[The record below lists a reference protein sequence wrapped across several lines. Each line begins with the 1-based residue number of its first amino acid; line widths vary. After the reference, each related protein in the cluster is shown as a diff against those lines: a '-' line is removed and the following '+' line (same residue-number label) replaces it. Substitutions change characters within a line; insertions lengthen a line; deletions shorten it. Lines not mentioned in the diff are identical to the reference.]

1 MGLERLAIFGAGA
14 VGSMMG
20 AYLTRAGHDIT
31 LIDAWPAHV
40 ETMKREGL
48 RLTTQNE
55 DFTVRP
61 NARHLAELATL
72 RAQFDVVFLTV
83 KSYDSI
89 WAATCIAPHL
99 APAGT
104 LVSAQNSINEDW
116 LAPVIGF
123 TRLLGCIVLPGAA
136 LDGPGH
142 VRRFGPSTEPSFI
155 AGELHGLVTRRL
167 SALVDLLSA
176 AGPARS
182 TTNLWG
188 ERWAKLIANCMANGL
203 AGITGLGNAELRGHV
218 DVFPLTVKIASEALA
233 VAHGL
238 GVQVEPIGGI
248 PARAYLAAARGEGRE
263 TLRATWVERGRNI
276 GAGRLSLLQDVSKG
290 RRTEVEYL
298 NGYVVRKGCE
308 VAVAAP
314 MNEAI
319 VDLTKRIETG
329 ALAPAPAN
337 LELLRA
343 YL

>member
-1 MGLERLAIFGAGA
+1 MANEKLAVFGAGA
-14 VGSMMG
+14 IGSMIG

-31 LIDAWPAHV
+31 LIDLWPAHV
-40 ETMKREGL
+40 ETMKQTGL
-48 RLTTQNE
+48 RLTTEDE

-61 NARHLAELATL
+61 TSLHLAELAMF
-72 RAQFDVVFLTV
+72 RAQFDTVFLAV

-89 WAATCIAPHL
+89 WASTCVAPHL
-99 APAGT
+99 APTGM

-123 TRLLGCIVLPGAA
+123 TRLLGCIVLPGAG

-142 VRRFGPSTEPSFI
+142 VRRFGSSTAPSFI
-155 AGELHGLVTRRL
+155 VGELHGLVTRRL
-167 SALVDLLSA
+167 SKLVDVLSA
-176 AGPARS
+176 TGPARS

-188 ERWAKLIANCMANGL
+188 ERWAKLIANSMANGL
-203 AGITGLGNAELRGHV
+203 AGITGLGNAELRAHAE
-218 DVFPLTVKIASEALA
+218 VFPLTLKIAGEALA
-233 VAHGL
+233 VAECV

-248 PARAYLAAARGEGRE
+248 PAETYRAAAKGEGRE
-263 TLRATWVERGRNI
+263 ALRAMWVERGRSI
-276 GAGRLSLLQDVSKG
+276 GAGRLSLLQDVIKG

-298 NGYVVRKGCE
+298 NGYIVQKGRA
-308 VAVAAP
+308 VAVEAP

-319 VDLTKRIETG
+319 VELTKRIEGGT
-329 ALAPAPAN
+329 LAPAPAN